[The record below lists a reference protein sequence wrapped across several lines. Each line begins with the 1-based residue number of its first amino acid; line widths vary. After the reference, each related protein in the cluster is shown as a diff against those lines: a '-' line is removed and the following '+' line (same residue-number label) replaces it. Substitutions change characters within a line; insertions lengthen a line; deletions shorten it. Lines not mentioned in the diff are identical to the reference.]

1 MIDYVSKH
9 DLIET
14 ISRKL
19 TPKTVGEMLDWADWL
34 WYHFDTYTNA
44 LKGAVRYFLG
54 DIDIEAR
61 NDSNN
66 GDERRKITTEL
77 FRDYDIMDLLGRVG
91 DEFIQWGNCFTSI
104 EPVVRRKLYC
114 PNCHA
119 TVDALQVSH
128 LAFRADDNPDNPV
141 FFGDC
146 PVCGQNV
153 GFRHFEVIDA
163 SKPLKV
169 SNGFKFER
177 RSPMAVDLRKVPGT
191 YSKLAGILERCHAFI
206 GTISGAY
213 HVAQSLLPGRTL
225 MLCPRAGEWRRL
237 YRNAPVHINMR
248 DITKESIRDWLLSLP
263 ESP

>member
-1 MIDYVSKH
+1 M
-9 DLIET
+9 
-14 ISRKL
+14 
-19 TPKTVGEMLDWADWL
+19 
-34 WYHFDTYTNA
+34 NA
-44 LKGAVRYFLG
+44 LKEIRHPVKENVTFASLVRPGMKICIAFPHGLG
-54 DIDIEAR
+54 DVVMFRPTLFRLRRCYPDTVIHFKPRDSYPEFDDHVEGMEYDLVFWLDYYVATASCGQTKNDLCCIQELGIPLSIEDTPMAIGGFRSPWVGVGCTSIACPGQNTPTTHEAKELNDGIIEA
-61 NDSNN
+61 
-66 GDERRKITTEL
+66 G
-77 FRDYDIMDLLGRVG
+77 
-91 DEFIQWGNCFTSI
+91 FI
-104 EPVVRRKLYC
+104 
-114 PNCHA
+114 
-119 TVDALQVSH
+119 
-128 LAFRADDNPDNPV
+128 
-141 FFGDC
+141 
-146 PVCGQNV
+146 
-153 GFRHFEVIDA
+153 
-163 SKPLKV
+163 PLDTAMV